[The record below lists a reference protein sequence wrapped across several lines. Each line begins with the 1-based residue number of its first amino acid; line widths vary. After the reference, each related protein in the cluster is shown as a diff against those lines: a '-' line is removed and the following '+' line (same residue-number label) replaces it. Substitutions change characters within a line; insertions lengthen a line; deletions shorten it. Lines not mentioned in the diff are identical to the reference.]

1 MDRKYTETYT
11 KTSSSMEY
19 RVISADCHIDLIWLP
34 PELFVDNASEEMKER
49 MPYVRES
56 EDGPVWV
63 SNQGAYFGLQNG
75 MGSAGR
81 NYVPG
86 QIHRSDRM
94 ASTGLY
100 EDGKKGIRRI
110 TDPEL
115 RIRDQDLDG
124 VQGEV
129 LYGILGAAQR
139 LCDPP
144 ASEEMMRIYN
154 DWLIGFCSSAPERFA
169 GIACIPSHDMKTAVE
184 EILRVGSKG
193 VLRGLEVATTSTLKP
208 LWHPEWHPVWEGA
221 QKTGLPVHFH
231 TIGGKRPSTEGLT
244 QLQTRQSFACWL
256 TGFQLQMSEKLMQM
270 IYGAVFEKFP
280 ALQLVIG
287 ESGIGW
293 IPYIL
298 ERMDLEW
305 EEQFRDLELTMKP
318 SDYWRRNCH
327 ATFQND
333 PAGLKLIDRLG
344 AENVMWA
351 SDFPH
356 PDGVWPDSLET
367 IRKEFTEIS
376 DSVRQKIVCDNALHL
391 YRFGSA

>member
-1 MDRKYTETYT
+1 MK
-11 KTSSSMEY
+11 Y

-34 PELFVDNASEEMKER
+34 SELFVENASAAMKER

-115 RIRDQDLDG
+115 RIGDQDLDG

-139 LCDPP
+139 LGDPP
-144 ASEEMMRIYN
+144 AAEEMMRIYN

-169 GIACIPSHDMKTAVE
+169 GIACIPSHDMQAAVE
-184 EILRVGSKG
+184 EIRRVGSKG
-193 VLRGLEVATTSTLKP
+193 VLRGLEVAITSALKP
-208 LWHPEWHPVWEGA
+208 LWHPEWHPVWESA
-221 QKTGLPVHFH
+221 QETGLPVHFH

-327 ATFQND
+327 ATFQSD

-367 IRKEFTEIS
+367 IRKEFTEVS
-376 DSVRQKIVCDNALHL
+376 DSVRQKIVCDNALRL
-391 YRFGSA
+391 YRFGAA

>member
-1 MDRKYTETYT
+1 
-11 KTSSSMEY
+11 MEY
-19 RVISADCHIDLIWLP
+19 HIISADCHIDLIWLP
-34 PELFVDNASEEMKER
+34 PELFFENASAAMKER

-63 SNQGAYFGLQNG
+63 SKQGAYFGLQNG

-81 NYVPG
+81 KYVPG

-139 LCDPP
+139 LGDPL

-169 GIACIPSHDMKTAVE
+169 GIACIPSHDMQAAVE
-184 EILRVGSKG
+184 EIRRVGSKG
-193 VLRGLEVATTSTLKP
+193 VLRGLEVAITSALKP

-221 QKTGLPVHFH
+221 QETGLPVHFH

-298 ERMDLEW
+298 ERMNLEW

-327 ATFQND
+327 ATFQSD

-367 IRKEFTEIS
+367 IREEFAEVS
-376 DSVRQKIVCDNALHL
+376 DAVRQKIICDNARSL
-391 YRFGSA
+391 YRFGAA

>member
-1 MDRKYTETYT
+1 
-11 KTSSSMEY
+11 MEY

-34 PELFVDNASEEMKER
+34 SELFVENASRAMKER

-63 SNQGAYFGLQNG
+63 SKQGAYFGLQNG

-115 RIRDQDLDG
+115 RIGDQDLDG

-139 LCDPP
+139 LGDPP
-144 ASEEMMRIYN
+144 AAEEMMRIYN

-169 GIACIPSHDMKTAVE
+169 GIACIPSHDMQAAVE
-184 EILRVGSKG
+184 EIRRVGSKG
-193 VLRGLEVATTSTLKP
+193 VLRGLEVAITSALKP
-208 LWHPEWHPVWEGA
+208 LWHPEWHPVWESA
-221 QKTGLPVHFH
+221 QETGLPVHFH

-327 ATFQND
+327 ATFQSD

-367 IRKEFTEIS
+367 IREEFAEVS
-376 DSVRQKIVCDNALHL
+376 DAVRQKIICDNARGL
-391 YRFGSA
+391 YRFGAA

>member
-1 MDRKYTETYT
+1 MKY
-11 KTSSSMEY
+11 
-19 RVISADCHIDLIWLP
+19 RIISADCHIDLIWLP
-34 PELFVDNASEEMKER
+34 SELFVENASRAMKER

-56 EDGPVWV
+56 KDGPVWV

-115 RIRDQDLDG
+115 RIGDQDLDG

-139 LCDPP
+139 LGDPP
-144 ASEEMMRIYN
+144 AAEEMMRIYN
-154 DWLIGFCSSAPERFA
+154 DWLIGFCSSAPERFV
-169 GIACIPSHDMKTAVE
+169 GIACIPSHDMQTAVE
-184 EILRVGSKG
+184 EIRRVGSKG
-193 VLRGLEVATTSTLKP
+193 VLRGLEVAITSALKP
-208 LWHPEWHPVWEGA
+208 LWHPEWHPVWESA
-221 QKTGLPVHFH
+221 QETGLPVHFH

-327 ATFQND
+327 ATFQSD

-367 IRKEFTEIS
+367 IRKEFTEVS
-376 DSVRQKIVCDNALHL
+376 DSVRQKIVCDNALRL
-391 YRFGSA
+391 YRFGAA